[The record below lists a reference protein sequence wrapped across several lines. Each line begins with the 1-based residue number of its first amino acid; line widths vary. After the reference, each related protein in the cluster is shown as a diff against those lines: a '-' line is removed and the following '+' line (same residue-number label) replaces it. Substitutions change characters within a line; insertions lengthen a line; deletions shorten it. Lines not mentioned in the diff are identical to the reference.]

1 MKTLRGVLLLITIF
15 CIQINHAQSVSK
27 GELVGIYYGS
37 IGKGY
42 SQLKEPIVF
51 RFYKSGLVLVQV
63 LNKQPTDLAILE
75 KAFSEKN
82 KNQYGYSNY
91 QYNDGYIEF
100 YAPLKGLK
108 SLFEGT
114 VKKMDTDVVVQFI
127 AKDSKGGSYNIIV
140 SKVWPE
146 KPVYTPPPPVKKIE
160 QKKPVVKTVP
170 EVKTQPTEQV
180 KAIEVSE
187 ELSENLEEEVEEN
200 MENSELMNAVQDINS
215 LGVLEF
221 EKGNYEA
228 SLDYFNDAMNY
239 CAVAGDSVGM
249 IVVCQNMASSYEQTA
264 QTNKALECFHKAKV
278 ISQNIGDKGSEG
290 NILNSLSQ
298 LYKTTNKLDEEKT
311 TLLDLIALEIEQN
324 NQVELAASYNNLAIN
339 LTNQAKLDSSE
350 VLIMKGIKV
359 AEQSNQQKTLG
370 NLYNNLGNI
379 NFQKDNF
386 ETSVDNYQKAVSIQA
401 ANGNEREKS
410 LTFYNLA
417 NAFVKTN
424 NIDSATHYYNLSVEL
439 AKNSNYHEVLYSDYL
454 GLSRL
459 YATED
464 CKPPLDYY
472 KLYTSLR
479 FSLDEIDELKQ
490 LAAYTEKYV
499 AKVQNENESLT
510 QEIAALNN
518 SSDQKMVVINTLK
531 ENMRKQEV
539 MTKLVLS
546 EQENKNKILAQGLDL
561 ATKEKAVADEENA
574 KKTILLCGVALVG
587 LLALS
592 LMIMAFR
599 ASKKSK
605 KAKDKIAG
613 QKQEIEKQHLHLEE
627 QHKEIKDSITYAQRL
642 QTAMLPPVPLFN
654 ELLPDSFLLFKP
666 KDIVS
671 GDFYWLE
678 QKHGVTLFAAADCT
692 GHGVPGAMVSVICN
706 NALNRCVREYNLND
720 PGKIL
725 DKTREIVIKEFEK
738 SNEEVKDG
746 MDISLCGL
754 MNKTLY
760 WSGANNPLWVVRNG
774 ELLETKADKQPI
786 GKQENSKPFTSHKMH
801 LEKGDT
807 IYVFSDGF
815 ADQFGGP
822 KGKKFMSSKFKKLL
836 VSIQGETMAKQKEFI
851 NKTFEDWRSEQE
863 QLDDVCVIGVRI

>member
-1 MKTLRGVLLLITIF
+1 MLVTFMAKSSF
-15 CIQINHAQSVSK
+15 SQSVSEA
-27 GELVGIYYGS
+27 ELEGIYYGS
-37 IGKGY
+37 IAKGY
-42 SQLKEPIVF
+42 SQLKEPMVF
-51 RFYKSGLVLVQV
+51 RFYKSGLVLVKV
-63 LNKQPTDLAILE
+63 LNKQPNDLATLE

-82 KNQYGYSNY
+82 KSQFGYSEY
-91 QYNDGYIEF
+91 KYNAGYIEF

-114 VKKMDTDVVVQFI
+114 VKKMDDDVVVQFI
-127 AKDSKGGSYNIIV
+127 AKDSKGGYFNIIV

-146 KPVYTPPPPVKKIE
+146 KPVYTPPPVTKIE
-160 QKKPVVKTVP
+160 HKQP
-170 EVKTQPTEQV
+170 EVANTSGIKSESTEQI
-180 KAIEVSE
+180 KTIETSDELKE
-187 ELSENLEEEVEEN
+187 ELEEQVEES
-200 MENSELMNAVQDINS
+200 MESSELKKAVQEINS
-215 LGVLEF
+215 LGVIEF
-221 EKGNYEA
+221 QKGNYEA

-239 CAVAGDSVGM
+239 CSVAHDSSGM
-249 IVVCQNMASSYEQTA
+249 IAVCQNMAASYEQTA

-278 ISQNIGDKGSEG
+278 ISRNLNDKESEG
-290 NILNSLSQ
+290 NILNSISQ
-298 LYKTTNKLDEEKT
+298 LYKTTNKFLEEKA
-311 TLLDLIALEIEQN
+311 TLLELIQIETKQN
-324 NQVELAASYNNLAIN
+324 NQEELAASYNNLAIN
-339 LTNQAKLDSSE
+339 LTNQSQLDSSE
-350 VLIMKGIKV
+350 MLIMKGIAI

-386 ETSVDNYQKAVSIQA
+386 TISVDNYQKAVSIQA
-401 ANGNEREKS
+401 ASGNEREKS

-417 NAFVKTN
+417 NAFVKIN
-424 NIDSATHYYNLSVEL
+424 NIDSATLYYNLSVEL
-439 AKNSNYHEVLYSDYL
+439 AKKSNYHEVLYSDYL

-472 KLYTSLR
+472 KLYTALR
-479 FSLDEIDELKQ
+479 FSIDEVDELKQ

-499 AKVQNENESLT
+499 AKIQNENESLT
-510 QEIAALNN
+510 QEIASLNN
-518 SSDQKMVVINTLK
+518 SADQKMVVINTLK

-539 MTKLVLS
+539 LTKLVLS
-546 EQENKNKILAQGLDL
+546 EQENKNKILAQDLDL

-574 KKTILLCGVALVG
+574 KKTILLCGVVLVG
-587 LLALS
+587 LLAIA
-592 LMIMAFR
+592 LMVLAIK

-613 QKQEIEKQHLHLEE
+613 QKLEIEKQHLHLEE
-627 QHKEIKDSITYAQRL
+627 QHKEIKDSINYAQRL
-642 QTAMLPPVPLFN
+642 QTAMLPPVQLFN

-666 KDIVS
+666 KDVVS

-725 DKTREIVIKEFEK
+725 DKTREIVIQEFEK

-746 MDISLCGL
+746 MDISLCGI

-760 WSGANNPLWVVRNG
+760 WAGANNPLWIIRN
-774 ELLETKADKQPI
+774 EEVLETKADKQPI
-786 GKQENSKPFTSHKMH
+786 GKHDKGTPFTSHKIQ
-801 LEKGDT
+801 LEKGDL
-807 IYVFSDGF
+807 IYIFSDGF

-836 VSIQGETMAKQKEFI
+836 VSIQGESMTKQKAI
-851 NKTFEDWRSEQE
+851 IDKTFEDWRSEQE
-863 QLDDVCVIGVRI
+863 QLDDVCVIGVRV